1 MTAVKI
7 DSSQATALRRMID
20 QAESIALV
28 SHTAPDGDSVG
39 SSIGFAEILKGMGK
53 SRISVIVPDSIP
65 QYLYCIAEADQVI
78 IHENYPEKAETAL
91 YEADLI
97 FCMDFNA
104 PHRVAGLRSALENAS
119 APKVL
124 VDHHLYPADIFALCF
139 SCPLLSSTSELV
151 LRLTKAMDMADSLSQ
166 EAATA
171 LLTGIL
177 TDTGVFSYNSS
188 DPELYIIVADL
199 MRAGAD
205 KDKIIQNTFQEN
217 SEGKMRMQ
225 GYVLYEKMT
234 LLPEQGT
241 AYFTLSAEELKR
253 FDSRTGD
260 TDGLANMPLDI
271 AGIEAVCFLREDK
284 EQIKLSF
291 RSTGDYP
298 VNVLAENFGGGG
310 HKNAAG
316 GEFRGSLQ
324 EATDKLLQLWRDF
337 NPKNYRKN

>member
-139 SCPLLSSTSELV
+139 SYPPVVFYLRIGFATDQSHGYGRQPIPRSSYGSPDRHPDRYRRILL
-151 LRLTKAMDMADSLSQ
+151 Q
-166 EAATA
+166 
-171 LLTGIL
+171 
-177 TDTGVFSYNSS
+177 F
-188 DPELYIIVADL
+188 
-199 MRAGAD
+199 
-205 KDKIIQNTFQEN
+205 
-217 SEGKMRMQ
+217 
-225 GYVLYEKMT
+225 
-234 LLPEQGT
+234 
-241 AYFTLSAEELKR
+241 
-253 FDSRTGD
+253 
-260 TDGLANMPLDI
+260 
-271 AGIEAVCFLREDK
+271 
-284 EQIKLSF
+284 F
-291 RSTGDYP
+291 RS
-298 VNVLAENFGGGG
+298 
-310 HKNAAG
+310 
-316 GEFRGSLQ
+316 
-324 EATDKLLQLWRDF
+324 
-337 NPKNYRKN
+337 